1 MRIHSSSSAS
11 HPISKELVLLKDMRL
26 GALGTSPSH
35 CIEAGAVSKECST
48 CNTAPRIERK
58 CLINPLCD
66 VVIVVDINEDVNMG
80 VNVGVTVGVNGCR
93 RRFEEKGG
101 EGRLNDVNAEEK
113 RKWGGIREVGGRERK
128 ADRRMGE
135 RMNRRNSSRIF
146 VDYKATK
153 TSTRSYLL
161 VVTLHTMTT
170 RK

>member
-1 MRIHSSSSAS
+1 M
-11 HPISKELVLLKDMRL
+11 LLKDMRL

-35 CIEAGAVSKECST
+35 CTEAGAVSKECST

-58 CLINPLCD
+58 CFINPLCD
-66 VVIVVDINEDVNMG
+66 VVIVIYVDVD
-80 VNVGVTVGVNGCR
+80 VGVNGCR

-113 RKWGGIREVGGRERK
+113 REWGGIREVGGRERK

-146 VDYKATK
+146 VDYEATK